1 MLDFPMAM
9 RLFAGLQQDL
19 RDAVRSLRRS
29 KTVTLA
35 AIATLALGIG
45 ATTAIF
51 SLVEAVLLRQLA
63 VAAPE
68 RLFFIAHGTSA
79 PLSTSSHYPW
89 FERVQQIEGIFDG
102 VTAYNIR

>member
-1 MLDFPMAM
+1 MLDIASPM
-9 RLFAGLQQDL
+9 RVFASLQQDL

-51 SLVEAVLLRQLA
+51 SLVEAVLFRRLP
-63 VAAPE
+63 VASPD
-68 RLFFIAHGTSA
+68 RLFFVAHGT
-79 PLSTSSHYPW
+79 
-89 FERVQQIEGIFDG
+89 
-102 VTAYNIR
+102 